1 MAKLWPLLSLMKC
14 IFILKFYNP
23 LYCRISCSYTP
34 LCVVFADQV
43 TCVQLLWDDENVSCH
58 CVHESQLLSI
68 QSQTCTYIIYIA
80 YSKLGTK
87 GRDLSATYKSHNIYI
102 TYRLPL
108 ASSKKCILANWICLT
123 KFLDNNRASCYYK
136 LLFCYA
142 FLSAIVFYFL
152 YRSFIIVY

>member
-1 MAKLWPLLSLMKC
+1 MIFVFSRDKEHDSAQFLQNGVTMAKLWPLLGLMKC
-14 IFILKFYNP
+14 IFVLKFYNP

-43 TCVQLLWDDENVSCH
+43 TCAQLLWDDENVSCH

-68 QSQTCTYIIYIA
+68 QLQTCTYIIYIA

-102 TYRLPL
+102 TIDYHWLPQKNV
-108 ASSKKCILANWICLT
+108 SQQIG
-123 KFLDNNRASCYYK
+123 F
-136 LLFCYA
+136 
-142 FLSAIVFYFL
+142 V
-152 YRSFIIVY
+152 